1 MRTRSSSGGILPAPP
16 PGSSTRRPITRRC
29 HGSALIRCPSYR
41 HRNRHGAAQPRWR
54 FLSWRGY
61 DRAAVT
67 PPPDSSAAGR
77 PHRFTAI
84 VGIGISLLFALVIL
98 TQGAAALVSARV
110 RAMKRLA
117 IVFATLIPLPA
128 LAHGG
133 SHDVASPFSLEA
145 WVAVP
150 LLFSGILYVVG
161 VLRLWTRL
169 GLGRG
174 VQIWQAL
181 CFACGWILLAIALV
195 SPMHQLGERI
205 FAVHM
210 LEHEI
215 LMTLAAPLLVLA
227 RPVGGILWAFP
238 ADWRRRIGV
247 SADIGILRDLALS
260 NRPRRRDAGARH
272 RNLDLAC
279 SPALQRGPG
288 QSSDAWLSACLL
300 LRLRAPLLVGAVA
313 RAYEDTGLWCSG
325 VLPLRHRAAF
335 RLPRNSPFDSKRADL
350 PRSIGRRGRMGPV
363 AARGS
368 TDGGPHHVG
377 ACRHRL
383 CGRNTCDARNLDCA
397 IECHVLTG
405 RAPCRYVSLDL

>member
-1 MRTRSSSGGILPAPP
+1 
-16 PGSSTRRPITRRC
+16 
-29 HGSALIRCPSYR
+29 
-41 HRNRHGAAQPRWR
+41 
-54 FLSWRGY
+54 
-61 DRAAVT
+61 
-67 PPPDSSAAGR
+67 
-77 PHRFTAI
+77 
-84 VGIGISLLFALVIL
+84 
-98 TQGAAALVSARV
+98 
-110 RAMKRLA
+110 MKRLA

-238 ADWRRRIGV
+238 ADWRRRIGGV
-247 SADIGILRDLALS
+247 G
-260 NRPRRRDAGARH
+260 RH
-272 RNLDLAC
+272 RNLSATWRFLTDPVVATLVHGTAIWIWHV
-279 SPALQRGPG
+279 PLLFNAALGNPVMHGFQHVCFFGSALLFWWALLQGRTRTRAYGAAAFYLFVTALHSGFLGILLSIAREPIYPG
-288 QSSDAWLSACLL
+288 QS
-300 LRLRAPLLVGAVA
+300 VGAGAWGLSPLEDQQMAGLIMWVPAGIAYAAATLVMLGIWIA
-313 RAYEDTGLWCSG
+313 RSSAMSSPGG
-325 VLPLRHRAAF
+325 RHAVTSR
-335 RLPRNSPFDSKRADL
+335 
-350 PRSIGRRGRMGPV
+350 
-363 AARGS
+363 
-368 TDGGPHHVG
+368 
-377 ACRHRL
+377 
-383 CGRNTCDARNLDCA
+383 
-397 IECHVLTG
+397 
-405 RAPCRYVSLDL
+405 